1 MEHSKLE
8 ERTETL
14 QIEIADIKKTLRT
27 LIYLIV
33 ALMAE
38 VPITVVM

>member
-14 QIEIADIKKTLRT
+14 QIEISDIKKTLRT